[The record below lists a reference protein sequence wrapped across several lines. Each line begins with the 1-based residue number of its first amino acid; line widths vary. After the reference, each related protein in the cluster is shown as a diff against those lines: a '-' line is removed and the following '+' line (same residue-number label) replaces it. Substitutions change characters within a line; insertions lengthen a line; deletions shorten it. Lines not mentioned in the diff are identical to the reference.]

1 MNEIVHPRARC
12 LTSAPKSFESASF
25 SLVKSGHDGCSP
37 YIRRTSSMI
46 FFINTKK
53 QTKTRVA
60 KPKNK
65 PKRLIKRPKGLIL
78 SSEIKKAVLL
88 KAKNKK
94 SKKYE
99 PIQCISKKNWQKIW
113 KRNYKKSTKP
123 KPIRRFCRIWR

>member
-12 LTSAPKSFESASF
+12 LTSAPKSLESASF

-78 SSEIKKAVLL
+78 SSEIKKSSFIER
-88 KAKNKK
+88 KK
-94 SKKYE
+94 
-99 PIQCISKKNWQKIW
+99 QKIE
-113 KRNYKKSTKP
+113 K
-123 KPIRRFCRIWR
+123 I